1 MNGIYHTTELEIA
14 AFLKARGHRLTAARL
29 DGRFVVFEFD
39 PAATADV
46 PTYFSGA
53 ETPARELF
61 EAHRSL
67 WAMIQQIKE
76 HKISRNRSENPT
88 NEASFPPLIPPEN
101 PKLYFPREAMTGSL
115 SDFARLM
122 AAGTEV
128 P

>member
-67 WAMIQQIKE
+67 RAMIQQIKE
-76 HKISRNRSENPT
+76 HKSQEIGTENPRY
-88 NEASFPPLIPPEN
+88 EHHS
-101 PKLYFPREAMTGSL
+101 
-115 SDFARLM
+115 RL
-122 AAGTEV
+122 
-128 P
+128 